1 MITWFKRG
9 GTTGYVLVLC
19 RGGFFLCSF
28 AEKTTQLLIVIY
40 APAGSDRAMIQ
51 RYALIAAQRM
61 MEFNGG
67 QVSDIDASSV
77 QESL

>member
-1 MITWFKRG
+1 
-9 GTTGYVLVLC
+9 
-19 RGGFFLCSF
+19 
-28 AEKTTQLLIVIY
+28 
-40 APAGSDRAMIQ
+40 MIQ